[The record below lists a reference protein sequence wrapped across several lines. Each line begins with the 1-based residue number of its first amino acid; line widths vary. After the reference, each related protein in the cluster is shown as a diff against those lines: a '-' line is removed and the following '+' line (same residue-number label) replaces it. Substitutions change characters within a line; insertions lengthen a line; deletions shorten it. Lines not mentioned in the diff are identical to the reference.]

1 MCLQEIKFLAKIV
14 QSYTLKKYKDTL
26 TDIHTDKLN
35 FRLSY
40 LSDNA
45 DGKSQ
50 VPSW

>member
-35 FRLSY
+35 LMNY
-40 LSDNA
+40 LSDNT

-50 VPSW
+50 VS